1 LRPKYPAL
9 SLFTCFDLSFNN
21 PVLSLNDS
29 VDKLAALTYIRLLD
43 APLFVLSP
51 NEIQDDF
58 LSYTGTWPQW
68 PQSFS
73 GFEEVK
79 TV

>member
-1 LRPKYPAL
+1 MAGLTYIWL
-9 SLFTCFDLSFNN
+9 
-21 PVLSLNDS
+21 
-29 VDKLAALTYIRLLD
+29 LAALS
-43 APLFVLSP
+43 FVLSP

-58 LSYTGTWPQW
+58 LSYTRTLPSWPV
-68 PQSFS
+68 SLS